1 MFLDQYTI
9 LSVIIKDYI
18 LLMSSA
24 KKGTRV
30 KAENLTLFNFH
41 LSARNDRPMLSD
53 DNFVILREKL
63 YELIF

>member
-9 LSVIIKDYI
+9 LPVIIKDYI
-18 LLMSSA
+18 LLMSST
-24 KKGTRV
+24 KKGTRA

-41 LSARNDRPMLSD
+41 LSAHDDRPMLSD
-53 DNFVILREKL
+53 NNFVILREKL

>member
-24 KKGTRV
+24 KKGTRA
-30 KAENLTLFNFH
+30 KAENLTLFNFQ
-41 LSARNDRPMLSD
+41 SRARNDRPMLSD
-53 DNFVILREKL
+53 NNFVILREKL

>member
-30 KAENLTLFNFH
+30 KAENLILFNFH